1 MRCVFSRRSWRPL
14 LFLALVS
21 AGCGGSDPVAPPAP
35 DPGDPGPM
43 SVDTVE
49 LQGELEGAIV
59 SMEEP
64 PEGRCASSNTHPVTH
79 TLEAEGEVA
88 PFGPVTLAAT
98 HCLDPE
104 NGMFTDGEG
113 AIATAEDDTLRVTTQ
128 GRFTVSERDPETA
141 RPLAG
146 GIEASLELDGGT
158 GPYVE
163 ASTQQPIEVG
173 GAWDLDEITMTLSG
187 TFSF

>member
-1 MRCVFSRRSWRPL
+1 MRSTFSRRAWRPL
-14 LFLALVS
+14 LCLALVS
-21 AGCGGSDPVAPPAP
+21 AGCGGSDPVAPPAS

-43 SVDTVE
+43 ALDTVE
-49 LQGELEGAIV
+49 LRGELEGAIV

-64 PEGRCASSNTHPVTH
+64 PEGRCASSNTHPATH

-104 NGMFTDGEG
+104 TG
-113 AIATAEDDTLRVTTQ
+113 
-128 GRFTVSERDPETA
+128 